1 MEVRQ
6 DNSVGIIPVHT
17 GSDGARLFC
26 LVHHAAGLRH
36 AEAGSGLA
44 EAGPAS
50 PDASRGGHWAFP
62 KGHIDAGESR
72 EAAARRELYEEAGI
86 LTCKID
92 TGHIFIER
100 YSFEKDRIR
109 YDKEVTYFLGFVE
122 TKKPVAPKEAF
133 KGEIVEARW
142 VSYYEAKEILT
153 FPEAKK
159 LLEEVCLYLQAPRQG
174 T

>member
-6 DNSVGIIPVHT
+6 DNSTGIIPVHT
-17 GSDGARLFC
+17 GADGTHFFC
-26 LVHHAAGLRH
+26 LVHHAAG
-36 AEAGSGLA
+36 
-44 EAGPAS
+44 PAS
-50 PDASRGGHWAFP
+50 SDASRGGHWAFP

-86 LTCKID
+86 LTCRLE
-92 TGHIFIER
+92 TGRIFIER

-122 TKKPVAPKEAF
+122 SQGPVAPKEAF

-142 VSYYEAKEILT
+142 FSYEGAKEFLT

-159 LLEEVCLYLQAPRQG
+159 LLDEVQAYLGSEKR
-174 T
+174 